1 MNSVQHK
8 RSNKT
13 NHFPTAA
20 DIEYGEFAINYKAGE
35 EKIFIKNDNDE
46 IVYFSSQNKPLI
58 EFTDNVITL
67 SPNIYYRKTN
77 QSTELTIYLGTE
89 TNGTIMNEY
98 LIEFTTLSNG
108 TTISMPS
115 SIKWSNG
122 ELPIFEPNSTYQI
135 SVVNNLGVCTKF
147 K

>member
-1 MNSVQHK
+1 MNCVQHK

-20 DIEYGEFAINYKAGE
+20 DIEYGEFAVNYKAGE

-46 IVYFSSQNKPLI
+46 IVYFSPQNKPLV
-58 EFTDNVITL
+58 EFSDTTITL
-67 SPNIYYRKTN
+67 SPNVYYRKINT
-77 QSTELTIYLGTE
+77 SSSLTIYLGAESDT
-89 TNGTIMNEY
+89 TVMNEY
-98 LIEFTTLSNG
+98 LVEFTTHSNG

-122 ELPIFEPNSTYQI
+122 EIPNFESNSTYQI

>member
-1 MNSVQHK
+1 MNTVQHK

-13 NHFPTAA
+13 NHFPTA
-20 DIEYGEFAINYKAGE
+20 DNIEYGEIAINYKTGE
-35 EKIFIKNDNDE
+35 EKIFIKNDKDE
-46 IVYFSSQNKPLI
+46 IVYFSLHNKPLI
-58 EFTDNVITL
+58 EFTDDIITL
-67 SPNIYYRKTN
+67 SPNIYYRKIN
-77 QSTELTIYLGTE
+77 QSTELTIYFGTE

-108 TTISMPS
+108 TTISMPG

-122 ELPIFEPNSTYQI
+122 VLPIFEPNSTYQI

>member
-20 DIEYGEFAINYKAGE
+20 DIEYGEFAVNYKSGE
-35 EKIFIKNDNDE
+35 EKIFIKNDKDE
-46 IVYFSSQNKPLI
+46 IVYFSPQNKPLV
-58 EFTDNVITL
+58 EFSDTTITL
-67 SPNIYYRKTN
+67 SPNVYYRKINT
-77 QSTELTIYLGTE
+77 SSSLTIYLGAESDT
-89 TNGTIMNEY
+89 TVMNEY
-98 LIEFTTLSNG
+98 LIEFTTQSNG

-122 ELPIFEPNSTYQI
+122 EIPNFESNSTYQI